1 LRRSIWNASSLR
13 SSKPIFAKHWQ
24 NFENLLASLFDNDYH
39 KRRHSHGLPSRC
51 LLNSLFKPPLALF
64 KRNRLFSSAR
74 PVEGVINSQ
83 ALLKGQ
89 REILIKHGDRVYR
102 LRHTSNDKL
111 ILTK

>member
-1 LRRSIWNASSLR
+1 MSAQLSFQPPVTLHAQPVVQFRPRRLSL
-13 SSKPIFAKHWQ
+13 STNTVS
-24 NFENLLASLFDNDYH
+24 LL
-39 KRRHSHGLPSRC
+39 
-51 LLNSLFKPPLALF
+51 
-64 KRNRLFSSAR
+64 
-74 PVEGVINSQ
+74 PVEGMINSQ

>member
-1 LRRSIWNASSLR
+1 MSAQLSFQAPVSAFQTQPIVQFRTRRLSL
-13 SSKPIFAKHWQ
+13 STNTVS
-24 NFENLLASLFDNDYH
+24 LL
-39 KRRHSHGLPSRC
+39 
-51 LLNSLFKPPLALF
+51 
-64 KRNRLFSSAR
+64 